1 MRGDREGRGMK
12 KVQGASFG
20 VRFYRRGI
28 SKGAA
33 AMDTPVSKGDVVSDI
48 PEQQNVKAQ
57 AQMPVAQQTVFSPA
71 KIAKERMLREAAQ
84 SGDCYIIRMLV
95 MDGVDLDARDSM
107 GRTALNIATQYKQA
121 QAIKTLLAAKE
132 MRRMARMGDLPDT
145 AFFRKFAPQA
155 GNGKQ

>member
-1 MRGDREGRGMK
+1 MK

-33 AMDTPVSKGDVVSDI
+33 TMDAPKEKGDVMDDI
-48 PEQQNVKAQ
+48 PEQQQPAAAQ
-57 AQMPVAQQTVFSPA
+57 TPAPAKEQAVFSPA

-84 SGDCYIIRMLV
+84 AGDCYIIRMLV
-95 MDGVDLDARDSM
+95 MDGVDLDARDGA
-107 GRTALNIATQYKQA
+107 GRTALNIATQYNQA

-132 MRRMARMGDLPDT
+132 MRRMAKMGDLPDT
-145 AFFRKFAPQA
+145 AFFRKFAPKT
-155 GNGKQ
+155 GTTKT

>member
-1 MRGDREGRGMK
+1 MK

-33 AMDTPVSKGDVVSDI
+33 TTDAPKEKGDMMNDI
-48 PEQQNVKAQ
+48 PEQQQPAAVQPAPAKEQ
-57 AQMPVAQQTVFSPA
+57 SVFSPA

-84 SGDCYIIRMLV
+84 AGDCYIIRMLV
-95 MDGVDLDARDSM
+95 MDGVDLDARDGA
-107 GRTALNIATQYKQA
+107 GRTALNIATQYNQA

-132 MRRMARMGDLPDT
+132 MRRMAKMGDLPDT
-145 AFFRKFAPQA
+145 AFFRKFAPKT
-155 GNGKQ
+155 GSGKQ